1 MEKSCLGGE
10 SVRIHSVSRTVEH
23 NPTSSITE
31 ALIQIWQ
38 SVLQRS
44 PIREEDNF
52 FDVGGDPLLAVRL
65 FDEIAKASG
74 REMPPLVIYHAPTIA
89 ALAAVMQQPS
99 LPKFSP
105 LVPLKAG
112 EANPP
117 VFIAHGLGG
126 SVMEFF
132 GLVEKVQTRH
142 PIYGL
147 QAMGADG
154 ADLPFERIEDMAQF
168 YIEAIQQRQPH
179 GPYLLIGYSLG
190 GLVAL
195 EMAQRLAGMGEK
207 IRLLTMLDAY
217 PYEGFLGLWQR
228 TRLIPRLVNHHAS
241 IMMHLPFR
249 QALSYVLHPP
259 KRALHSSRKGAENF
273 VRGPFAGPMRQ
284 ARDRAYLALTRYQ
297 PRPYSGKVRFV
308 KAATKSVFPGD
319 PAAVWTPW
327 VNDLE
332 IETVPGDH
340 YAMLSERF
348 DSLASVL
355 THHLQEGS

>member
-74 REMPPLVIYHAPTIA
+74 REMPPLVT
-89 ALAAVMQQPS
+89 
-99 LPKFSP
+99 
-105 LVPLKAG
+105 LKAG

-168 YIEAIQQRQPH
+168 YIEAVQQRQPH
-179 GPYLLIGYSLG
+179 GP
-190 GLVAL
+190 
-195 EMAQRLAGMGEK
+195 
-207 IRLLTMLDAY
+207 
-217 PYEGFLGLWQR
+217 
-228 TRLIPRLVNHHAS
+228 
-241 IMMHLPFR
+241 
-249 QALSYVLHPP
+249 
-259 KRALHSSRKGAENF
+259 
-273 VRGPFAGPMRQ
+273 
-284 ARDRAYLALTRYQ
+284 
-297 PRPYSGKVRFV
+297 
-308 KAATKSVFPGD
+308 
-319 PAAVWTPW
+319 
-327 VNDLE
+327 
-332 IETVPGDH
+332 
-340 YAMLSERF
+340 
-348 DSLASVL
+348 
-355 THHLQEGS
+355 